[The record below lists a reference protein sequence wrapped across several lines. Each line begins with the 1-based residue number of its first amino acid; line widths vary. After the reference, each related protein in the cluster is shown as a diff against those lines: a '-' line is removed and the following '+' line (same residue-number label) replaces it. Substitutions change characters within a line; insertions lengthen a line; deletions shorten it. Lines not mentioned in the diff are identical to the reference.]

1 MLDIRNVN
9 TTLSVPSECRLC
21 PRSHSGKTAET
32 SRRKLVSNLQ
42 IKFKKYVVLY
52 WKKKPVNVA
61 GKHDISLPNS
71 TCGEVSPRSDSRAD
85 IRFRI
90 RGAQHPGK
98 WGFLI

>member
-52 WKKKPVNVA
+52 WKKTP
-61 GKHDISLPNS
+61 
-71 TCGEVSPRSDSRAD
+71 
-85 IRFRI
+85 
-90 RGAQHPGK
+90 
-98 WGFLI
+98 